1 MNPKANKRKM
11 IHARALLDPI
21 LKAVLSE
28 IHNTADVPPKGFL
41 TRQQWM
47 KKWGFKCQAHTGNYI
62 EKAVKMGLLVMRRY
76 RVATKGR
83 LTLMDHYGPPG
94 RVKGY

>member
-1 MNPKANKRKM
+1 MKPKPNKRKM
-11 IHARALLDPI
+11 IHARASLHPI
-21 LKAVLSE
+21 LAAVLSE
-28 IHNTADVPPKGFL
+28 IHKTAEKPAKGFL

-47 KKWGFKCQAHTGNYI
+47 NKWGFKCQAHTGNYI
-62 EKAVKMGLLVMRRY
+62 DKAVKMGLLVMRRY